1 MNAGGAGTGEA
12 DDAGHEHTQE
22 CAELYAAW
30 LRYHRVAED
39 ESGLFS
45 DDDRAS
51 AARERDMFER
61 QMRAVTCD
69 PFMLL
74 ALEASE
80 DFDAPDEAGGAEG
93 R

>member
-1 MNAGGAGTGEA
+1 MTSRGPGDA

-39 ESGLFS
+39 DSGRFS

-51 AARERDMFER
+51 AVRERDMFER

-69 PFMLL
+69 PFTLL
-74 ALEASE
+74 ALEAA
-80 DFDAPDEAGGAEG
+80 DDLDDPDEESDAEA